1 MPYSAISGIRFN
13 DCVFSEPV
21 PLDGWAA
28 PRWAGLYVILA
39 RDASW
44 APKPY
49 QALCFGEFG
58 NNTPGA
64 MMLPGQAHRSAA
76 GKALYV
82 AVLPLPFSTTA
93 QRWALLQ
100 ELASAYNPSWQP
112 AQIRPTELVEKLEE
126 LERRH
131 QEHGAQL
138 GWLRASTDRWMDARP
153 EPRRRIGF
161 VPQTEPAG

>member
-1 MPYSAISGIRFN
+1 MPYPAITGIRFN

-21 PLDGWAA
+21 PMGGWTA
-28 PRWAGLYVILA
+28 PRWAGLYVILGS
-39 RDASW
+39 DANW
-44 APKPY
+44 APRPY

-58 NNTPGA
+58 NNTPFAA
-64 MMLPGQAHRSAA
+64 MSPEQADQPMTGNS
-76 GKALYV
+76 LYV

-100 ELASAYNPSWQP
+100 ELVSAYHPSWQP
-112 AQIRPTELVEKLEE
+112 AQIRPTELVAKLEE

-138 GWLRASTDRWMDARP
+138 GWLRASTDGWMDVKP

-161 VPQTEPAG
+161 LPQIEPAG